1 VFNLTYEFK
10 LKPTQNQIE
19 MFEEW
24 LETHRRVY
32 NHALAERKDWYKS
45 RSCQVNAC
53 SLLSEYII
61 SADAPR
67 PTFASQCKSL
77 TAARKENEHLK
88 RVNAQS
94 LQQTLRR
101 LEKAFV
107 SMWEQN
113 HGFPRFKK
121 PGRMRSF
128 SFPQLGQDPLSNGY
142 VKLPVIGAV
151 KVRQSRDI
159 PDGGVIKQARVVKRI
174 SGWYVMLTVQWDVNP
189 PQPMPSGFA
198 VAYGGK
204 PSCSAVSPRGEVVGI
219 DVGLTSF
226 VASSNGLLVKRPRFF
241 VDALRKLKLL
251 QQRVSRKRIGSNN
264 WKKAQKKVAS
274 LHEYVANCRKDWH
287 RKLSHQLCND
297 AGMVFVEELNLVG
310 LSRGMLGKHCL
321 DAGFGQFF
329 SILEQTCFKRGV
341 YFQKVDSRKTSQI
354 CPNCGTETG
363 KKELSER
370 THTCSN
376 CGYTTDRDIAAAQ
389 VVAIRGLAAVGHTV
403 KMLAEGKFIGIPVKQ
418 ESPGL

>member
-1 VFNLTYEFK
+1 MFNLTYEFK
-10 LKPTQNQIE
+10 LKPTQNQIA
-19 MFEEW
+19 MFEQW

-32 NHALAERKDWYKS
+32 NHALAERKDWYRS

-53 SLLSEYII
+53 NLRSCYII
-61 SADAPR
+61 PADSPR

-77 TAARKENEHLK
+77 TAARKDNEYLN

-121 PGRMRSF
+121 QGRMRSF
-128 SFPQLGQDPLSNGY
+128 SFPQLDVNPLSNGR

-151 KVRQSRDI
+151 KVRQSRSI
-159 PDGGVIKQARVVKRI
+159 SEGGLIKQARVVKRV
-174 SGWYVMLTVQWDVNP
+174 SGTYVMLTVQWDVNP
-189 PQPMPSGFA
+189 PQPLPHSEA
-198 VAYGGK
+198 VGL
-204 PSCSAVSPRGEVVGI
+204 

-226 VASSNGLLVKRPRFF
+226 VATYNGLLIKRPRFF
-241 VDALRKLKLL
+241 VDAERKLKLL
-251 QQRVSRKRIGSNN
+251 QQRVKRKRQGSNN
-264 WKKAQKKVAS
+264 WKKVAS

-287 RKLSHQLCND
+287 RKLSHQICD
-297 AGMVFVEELNLVG
+297 GVGMVFVEELNLVG

-329 SILEQTCFKRGV
+329 NILEQTCFKRDV
-341 YFQKVDSRKTSQI
+341 YFQKVDALHTSQI
-354 CPNCGTETG
+354 CPNCGIETG

-370 THTCSN
+370 THVCSN
-376 CGYTTDRDIAAAQ
+376 CGYTTDRDVAAAQ
-389 VVAIRGLAAVGHTV
+389 EVLIRGLAAVGHMV
-403 KMLAEGKFIGIPVKQ
+403 KMQ
-418 ESPGL
+418 EYG

>member
-1 VFNLTYEFK
+1 MFNLTYEFK
-10 LKPTQNQIE
+10 LKPTQSQLAL
-19 MFEEW
+19 FEEW

-32 NHALAERKDWYKS
+32 NYALAERKDWYKS

-53 SLLSEYII
+53 SLKHEYII
-61 SADAPR
+61 PADAPR

-77 TAARKENEHLK
+77 TAVRKDNEYLK

-94 LQQTLRR
+94 LQQTLKR

-113 HGFPRFKK
+113 HGFPRFKN
-121 PGRMRSF
+121 PGQMRSF
-128 SFPQLGQDPLSNGY
+128 SFPQLGQNPLSNGV

-159 PDGGVIKQARVVKRI
+159 PDGGIIKQARVVKRV
-174 SGWYVMLTVQWDVNP
+174 SGWYVMLTIQWDVDI
-189 PQPMPSGFA
+189 PMVMPH
-198 VAYGGK
+198 GG
-204 PSCSAVSPRGEVVGI
+204 AVGI

-226 VASSNGLLVKRPRFF
+226 VATSNGLLIKRPRFF
-241 VDALRKLKLL
+241 IDAKRKLKLL
-251 QQRVSRKRIGSNN
+251 QQRVSRKRLGSNN
-264 WKKAQKKVAS
+264 WKKAQRKVAL

-287 RKLSHQLCND
+287 RNLSHQLCDNV
-297 AGMVFVEELNLVG
+297 GMIFVEDLNLVG

-329 SILEQTCFKRGV
+329 NILNQTCFKRDV

-354 CPNCGTETG
+354 CPSCGVVTG

-370 THTCSN
+370 THVCSD
-376 CGYTTDRDIAAAQ
+376 CGYTTDRDVAAAQ
-389 VVAIRGLAAVGHTV
+389 VVLIRGLAAVGHTV
-403 KMLAEGKFIGIPVKQ
+403 KMLAEGKFVGIPVTQ
-418 ESPGL
+418 ESSCL

>member
-1 VFNLTYEFK
+1 MFNLTYEFK
-10 LKPTQNQIE
+10 LKPTQNQVEI
-19 MFEEW
+19 FEEW

-53 SLLSEYII
+53 SLVSEYII
-61 SADAPR
+61 RADAPR

-77 TAARKENEHLK
+77 TAARKENEYLK

-121 PGRMRSF
+121 RDRMRSF
-128 SFPQLGQDPLSNGY
+128 SFPQLGQNPLSNGY
-142 VKLPVIGAV
+142 VKLPVIGVV

-159 PDGGVIKQARVVKRI
+159 PDGGVIKQARVVKRV
-174 SGWYVMLTVQWDVNP
+174 SGWYVMLTVQWDLSV
-189 PQPMPSGFA
+189 PS
-198 VAYGGK
+198 
-204 PSCSAVSPRGEVVGI
+204 PLPHGEAVGI

-226 VASSNGLLVKRPRFF
+226 VATSNGLLVKRPRFF

-264 WKKAQKKVAS
+264 WKKAHKKVAS

-287 RKLSHQLCND
+287 RKLSHQICNN
-297 AGMVFVEELNLVG
+297 AGMVFVEDLNLVG

-329 SILEQTCFKRGV
+329 NILEQTCFKRDV

-363 KKELSER
+363 KKELSQR
-370 THTCSN
+370 IHVCSN

-389 VVAIRGLAAVGHTV
+389 VVRERGLAAVGHTV
-403 KMLAEGKFIGIPVKQ
+403 KMLAEGKFIGVPVTQ
-418 ESPGL
+418 ESPAL

>member
-1 VFNLTYEFK
+1 
-10 LKPTQNQIE
+10 

-32 NHALAERKDWYKS
+32 NHALAERKDWYQS
-45 RSCQVNAC
+45 RSCWVNAC
-53 SLLSEYII
+53 SLKYEYII
-61 SADAPR
+61 PADAPR

-77 TAARKENEHLK
+77 TAARKENEYLK

-128 SFPQLGQDPLSNGY
+128 SFLQLGTNPVSNGY
-142 VKLPVIGAV
+142 VKLPIIGAV
-151 KVRQSRDI
+151 KMRQSRSI
-159 PDGGVIKQARVVKRI
+159 PDGGTIKQARVVKRV
-174 SGWYVMLTVQWDVNP
+174 SGWYVMLTVQWDVSV
-189 PQPMPSGFA
+189 PQLIPH
-198 VAYGGK
+198 
-204 PSCSAVSPRGEVVGI
+204 GEGLGI

-226 VASSNGLLVKRPRFF
+226 IATSNGLSVKHPRFF
-241 VDALRKLKLL
+241 GDAERKLKLL
-251 QQRVSRKRIGSNN
+251 QQRVSRKRLGSNN
-264 WKKAQKKVAS
+264 WHKAQKKVAK

-287 RKLSHQLCND
+287 RKLSHQICNY
-297 AGMVFVEELNLVG
+297 AGMVFVEDLNLVG
-310 LSRGMLGKHCL
+310 LSRGVLGKHCL

-354 CPNCGTETG
+354 CPSCGVETG

-370 THTCSN
+370 THVCSN
-376 CGYTTDRDIAAAQ
+376 CGYTTDRDVAAAQ
-389 VVAIRGLAAVGHTV
+389 VVLIRGLAAVGHTV

-418 ESPGL
+418 ESSRL

>member
-1 VFNLTYEFK
+1 MFNLTYEFK
-10 LKPTQNQIE
+10 LKPRQNQIA

-53 SLLSEYII
+53 SLRSCYII
-61 SADAPR
+61 PADTPR

-77 TAARKENEHLK
+77 TAARKESQYLG

-121 PGRMRSF
+121 SGRMRSF
-128 SFPQLGQDPLSNGY
+128 SFPQLGQNPLSNGY

-151 KVRQSRDI
+151 KIRQSREI
-159 PDGGVIKQARVVKRI
+159 SDGGVIKQARVVKRV
-174 SGWYVMLTVQWDVNP
+174 SGWYVMLTVQWDVSIP
-189 PQPMPSGFA
+189 PTLPHGMPL
-198 VAYGGK
+198 
-204 PSCSAVSPRGEVVGI
+204 GI

-226 VASSNGLLVKRPRFF
+226 VATSNGLLVKRPAFF
-241 VDALRKLKLL
+241 VRCERKLKLL
-251 QQRVSRKRIGSNN
+251 QQRVSKKRKGSNN
-264 WKKAQKKVAS
+264 WIKAQKKVAS

-287 RKLSHQLCND
+287 YQLSHQICND
-297 AGMVFVEELNLVG
+297 AGMVFVEDLNLVG

-321 DAGFGQFF
+321 DAAFGQFF
-329 SILEQTCFKRGV
+329 NILEQTCLKRDV
-341 YFQKVDSRKTSQI
+341 YFQKVDARKTSQI
-354 CPNCGTETG
+354 CPNCGVETG

-370 THTCSN
+370 THACSN
-376 CGYTTDRDIAAAQ
+376 CGYVTDRDVAAAQ
-389 VVAIRGLAAVGHTV
+389 VVRERGLAAVGLTV
-403 KMLAEGKFIGIPVKQ
+403 KMLAEGKFIGIPLRQ
-418 ESPGL
+418 ESPAL

>member
-1 VFNLTYEFK
+1 MFNLTYEFK
-10 LKPTQNQIE
+10 LKPTQSQIA

-53 SLLSEYII
+53 SLHSCYII
-61 SADAPR
+61 PADAPR

-77 TAARKENEHLK
+77 TAARKENEYLK

-128 SFPQLGQDPLSNGY
+128 SFPQLGVNPLTNGF

-151 KVRQSRDI
+151 SMRQSRSI
-159 PDGGVIKQARVVKRI
+159 PDGGVIKQARVVKRV

-189 PQPMPSGFA
+189 PQPIPH
-198 VAYGGK
+198 
-204 PSCSAVSPRGEVVGI
+204 GEAVGI

-226 VASSNGLLVKRPRFF
+226 VATSNGLLVKRPRFF

-264 WKKAQKKVAS
+264 WHKAQRKVAS

-287 RKLSHQLCND
+287 RKLSHQICNN
-297 AGMVFVEELNLVG
+297 AGMVFVEDLNLVG
-310 LSRGMLGKHCL
+310 LSGGMLGKHCL

-329 SILEQTCFKRGV
+329 NILEQTCFKRDV

-354 CPNCGTETG
+354 CPSCGVQTG

-370 THTCSN
+370 THICSN
-376 CGYTTDRDIAAAQ
+376 CGYTTDRDVAAAQ
-389 VVAIRGLAAVGHTV
+389 VVLVRGLAAVGHTV
-403 KMLAEGKFIGIPVKQ
+403 KMLAEGKFVGIPVKQ
-418 ESPGL
+418 ESPPL

>member
-10 LKPTQNQIE
+10 LKPTQSQIT

-53 SLLSEYII
+53 SLHSCYII
-61 SADAPR
+61 PADAPR
-67 PTFASQCKSL
+67 PTFASQCKAL
-77 TAARKENEHLK
+77 TAARKENEYLK

-128 SFPQLGQDPLSNGY
+128 SFPQLGANPLANGF

-151 KVRQSRDI
+151 SMRQSRSV
-159 PDGGVIKQARVVKRI
+159 PDGGVVKQARVVRKV
-174 SGWYVMLTVQWDVNP
+174 SGWYVMLTVQWDVST
-189 PQPMPSGFA
+189 PQPMP
-198 VAYGGK
+198 
-204 PSCSAVSPRGEVVGI
+204 RGEAVGI

-226 VASSNGLLVKRPRFF
+226 VATSNGLLVKRPRFF
-241 VDALRKLKLL
+241 VDAERKLKLL

-264 WKKAQKKVAS
+264 WHKAVRKVAS

-287 RKLSHQLCND
+287 RKLSHQICNN
-297 AGMVFVEELNLVG
+297 AGMVFVEDLNLVG

-329 SILEQTCFKRGV
+329 NILEQTCFKCDV

-354 CPNCGTETG
+354 CPSCGVQTG

-370 THTCSN
+370 THICSN
-376 CGYTTDRDIAAAQ
+376 CGYTTDRDVAAAQ
-389 VVAIRGLAAVGHTV
+389 IVAIRGLAAVGHTV
-403 KMLAEGKFIGIPVKQ
+403 KMQEQGVNSL
-418 ESPGL
+418 ESP

>member
-1 VFNLTYEFK
+1 MVKYGQEETRVFNLTYEFK
-10 LKPTQNQIE
+10 SSPTQNQIA

-32 NHALAERKDWYKS
+32 NYALAERKDWYQS

-53 SLLSEYII
+53 SLHSQYII
-61 SADAPR
+61 PADAPR
-67 PTFASQCKSL
+67 PRFASQCKSL
-77 TAARKENEHLK
+77 TAARKKNEFFK
-88 RVNAQS
+88 RVNAQC

-128 SFPQLGQDPLSNGY
+128 SFPQLGVNPLANGF
-142 VKLPVIGAV
+142 VKIPVIGAV
-151 KVRQSRDI
+151 KVRQSRSI
-159 PDGGVIKQARVVKRI
+159 PDGGAIKQARVVKRV
-174 SGWYVMLTVQWDVNP
+174 SGWYVMLTVQWDVSV
-189 PQPMPSGFA
+189 PS
-198 VAYGGK
+198 
-204 PSCSAVSPRGEVVGI
+204 PLPHGEAVGI

-226 VASSNGLLVKRPRFF
+226 IATSNGLTVKSPKFF
-241 VDALRKLKLL
+241 VDAERKLKLL

-264 WKKAQKKVAS
+264 WKKSQKKVAL

-287 RKLSHQLCND
+287 RKLSHRVCD
-297 AGMVFVEELNLVG
+297 SAGTVFIEDLNLIG
-310 LSRGMLGKHCL
+310 LSGGMLGKHCL

-329 SILEQTCFKRGV
+329 NILEQTCFKRGA
-341 YFQKVDSRKTSQI
+341 YFQKVESRKTSQI
-354 CPNCGTETG
+354 CPNCGIETG

-370 THTCSN
+370 THICNS
-376 CGYTTDRDIAAAQ
+376 CGYTTDRDVAAAQ
-389 VVAIRGLAAVGHTV
+389 VVLGRGLAAVGLSV
-403 KMLAEGKFIGIPVKQ
+403 KMLAEGKFIGIPVMQ
-418 ESPGL
+418 ESSPL

>member
-10 LKPTQNQIE
+10 LKPTQNQIA

-53 SLLSEYII
+53 SLRSCYII
-61 SADAPR
+61 PANAPR

-77 TAARKENEHLK
+77 TAARKENGYLK

-128 SFPQLGQDPLSNGY
+128 SFPQLGVNPVVSGF

-151 KVRQSRDI
+151 SMRQSRDI
-159 PDGGVIKQARVVKRI
+159 PDGGVVKQARVVKRV
-174 SGWYVMLTVQWDVNP
+174 SGWYVMLTVQWDVNT
-189 PQPMPSGFA
+189 PQPMPH
-198 VAYGGK
+198 
-204 PSCSAVSPRGEVVGI
+204 GEAVGI

-226 VASSNGLLVKRPRFF
+226 VATSNGLLVKRPKFF

-264 WKKAQKKVAS
+264 WHKAQRKVAS

-287 RKLSHQLCND
+287 RKLSHQICNNT
-297 AGMVFVEELNLVG
+297 GMVFVEDLNLVG

-321 DAGFGQFF
+321 DAEFGQFF
-329 SILEQTCFKRGV
+329 NILEQTCFKRDV

-354 CPNCGTETG
+354 CPSCGVQTG

-370 THTCSN
+370 THVCSN
-376 CGYTTDRDIAAAQ
+376 CGYTTDRDVAAAQ
-389 VVAIRGLAAVGHTV
+389 VVLVRGLAAVGHTV
-403 KMLAEGKFIGIPVKQ
+403 KMLAEGKFIGIPVTQ
-418 ESPGL
+418 ESSPL